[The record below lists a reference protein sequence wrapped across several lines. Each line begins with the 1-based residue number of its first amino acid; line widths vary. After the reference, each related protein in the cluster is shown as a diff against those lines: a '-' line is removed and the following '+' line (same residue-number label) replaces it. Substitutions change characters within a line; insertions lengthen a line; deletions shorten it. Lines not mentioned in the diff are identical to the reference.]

1 MNDPAPKSARASNSC
16 LRCGLVLGLLVG
28 MCTGSAL
35 FLQSRSEDPDY
46 VRGVLQELLPST
58 VPPGYKPARA
68 FPLPLRNQ
76 QFVTLVPESVDVSG
90 AAPGDVPFVI
100 NVNAIPQSLQP
111 EEFVEKLKGWLADD
125 SARKLKVESE
135 TPLTVQVRGGDVE
148 ALGIYGT
155 LQTTQAP
162 IRFLWVTLLQDPA
175 DPEQGWILIS
185 FMGTPERF
193 DQEAVDAFLA
203 SVE

>member
-1 MNDPAPKSARASNSC
+1 MNDPAPKSARAPSTC

-46 VRGVLQELLPST
+46 VREVLQELLPST

-76 QFVTLVPESVDVSG
+76 QFVTLVPESVEVAGS
-90 AAPGDVPFVI
+90 APGDVPFVI
-100 NVNAIPQSLQP
+100 NVNAIPQGLAP
-111 EEFVEKLKGWLADD
+111 DAFVEKLKGWLAEDT
-125 SARKLKVESE
+125 ARKLKIESE
-135 TPLTVQVRGGDVE
+135 TPRTVQVRGADVE
-148 ALGIYGT
+148 ALEIHGT
-155 LQTTQAP
+155 LQTTNAP
-162 IRFLWVTLLQDPA
+162 IRFLWVTLEQDPE

-185 FMGTPERF
+185 FMGTPQRF